1 MGGMGGMGG
10 GMGGMGMGGMMAVP
24 DSPAKVTKPVK
35 PVSELIKEVC
45 SSDFAVKQAAEV
57 ELAKWVN
64 EKMALAKK
72 EAGNKQLSKAT
83 AHFEEVIA
91 VVGECMQETL
101 PAAWMYDA
109 MTTAMVGAGRPSSEV
124 HRVLMSSMDFGADE
138 FSAVRIAEFLA
149 GTGMK
154 QEALQVL
161 KDVHAMNPALK
172 RPLFLALKLGVEL
185 EHPETI
191 EWASVGVLSQAWT
204 DEALPLIRTAWNAV
218 EANLIRLHESKQ
230 VVRAGVFAEQI
241 NEARKRDL
249 VVRVVWS
256 GNADIDLSVED
267 PTGVVC
273 DAANPMAVSGGM
285 HLGDKSSKSKA
296 DSDGYSETYVCAKG
310 YAGAYKLVVRKVWGD
325 VAGGKVVV
333 NILSDFGTPEEKVIR
348 KVVNLENDAR
358 AVAVIA
364 HVKNGHRT
372 ESSVATHLVKVQ
384 ETKAKIGEAI
394 LAQQGGPFD
403 EAEQH
408 QQNIANMMNSAPTSG
423 SGSGSGTVPFPGFNR
438 NGFPMFGRGA
448 VGYRPVITIIPA
460 GTMMTPAAVI
470 SGDRRYVTV
479 NPAPF
484 FTDVTRVDTFNI
496 ASGEGTGGTGGFGGG
511 GGLGGGGVGGGGGG
525 GGGGFGGGGGLG
537 GFGGGGAF

>member
-1 MGGMGGMGG
+1 
-10 GMGGMGMGGMMAVP
+10 
-24 DSPAKVTKPVK
+24 
-35 PVSELIKEVC
+35 
-45 SSDFAVKQAAEV
+45 
-57 ELAKWVN
+57 
-64 EKMALAKK
+64 
-72 EAGNKQLSKAT
+72 
-83 AHFEEVIA
+83 
-91 VVGECMQETL
+91 MQGAL

-109 MTTAMVGAGRPSSEV
+109 MTTAMVGAGRPSADV

-149 GTGMK
+149 GAGMK
-154 QEALQVL
+154 REALQVL

-204 DEALPLIRTAWNAV
+204 DDAVPLIRTAWNAV
-218 EANLIRLHESKQ
+218 EANMVRLIESKQ
-230 VVRAGVFAEQI
+230 VVKAGVFTEQI
-241 NEARKRDL
+241 KEASMRDL

-256 GNADIDLSVED
+256 GDADVDLAVED

-273 DAANPMAVSGGM
+273 DAANPIAVSGGM

-296 DSDGYSETYVCAKG
+296 DPDGFSETYVCAKG

-333 NILSDFGTPEEKVIR
+333 NILSDYGTPDEKVIR
-348 KVVNLENDAR
+348 KVINLENDAR

-372 ESSVATHLVKVQ
+372 ETAAATHL
-384 ETKAKIGEAI
+384 AKIQESKARLGEAV
-394 LAQQGGPFD
+394 LAQQAGPFE
-403 EAEQH
+403 EAEQL
-408 QQNIANMMNSAPTSG
+408 QENMANLM
-423 SGSGSGTVPFPGFNR
+423 SGTSNSGNGNNPFFGFNR
-438 NGFPMFGRGA
+438 NGRPIFGRGA
-448 VGYRPVITIIPA
+448 VGYRPVIITIPA
-460 GTMMTPAAVI
+460 GTMMGPAAVI

-484 FTDVTRVDTFNI
+484 FSDVTRVDTFNI
-496 ASGEGTGGTGGFGGG
+496 ATGDGTGGTGGFGGG
-511 GGLGGGGVGGGGGG
+511 GGLGGGGG
-525 GGGGFGGGGGLG
+525 G